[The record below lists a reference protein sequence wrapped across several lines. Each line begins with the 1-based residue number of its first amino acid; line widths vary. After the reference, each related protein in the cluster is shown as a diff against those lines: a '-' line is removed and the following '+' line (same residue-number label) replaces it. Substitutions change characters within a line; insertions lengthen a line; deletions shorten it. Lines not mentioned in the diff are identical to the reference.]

1 MVKNDLKQY
10 ETVFNKMDEFYAPIQ
25 ENILET
31 LKRAGFGV
39 ITVKENGDN
48 GEYLIKQLSWNMN
61 ETEVLETVKGVFNAF
76 EFDLIESRDNF
87 NIYTY
92 CKKLNKDIYK
102 IVFSNENKD
111 IDIFNENNIYYNSY

>member
-10 ETVFNKMDEFYAPIQ
+10 ETVFNGMKEFYAPIQ

-61 ETEVLETVKGVFNAF
+61 ETEVLETVKGVFNTF

-111 IDIFNENNIYYNSY
+111 INIFNENNIYYNSY

>member
-1 MVKNDLKQY
+1 MVKTDLKQY
-10 ETVFNKMDEFYAPIQ
+10 EAVFDEMEEFYAPIQ

-39 ITVKENGDN
+39 ITVNDGGDI

-61 ETEVLETVKGVFNAF
+61 ETEVLEAVKSVFGTF
-76 EFDLIESRDNF
+76 EVDIDNF
-87 NIYTY
+87 RDCIGVYTY
-92 CKKLNKDIYK
+92 CIKLSKDIYK
-102 IVFSNENKD
+102 IVFTYENKD